1 MEIAGSC
8 FKAQG
13 GIIVPIYDI
22 ESETVRHLSKDHV
35 SISVKNYGVDVL
47 LRDIIVPIPEFML
60 DFFIDNNTITLYSA
74 HNCEYLW
81 EPVAAVEIPKRDLL
95 EATGAYKYA
104 RSNERESKE
113 EL

>member
-1 MEIAGSC
+1 MEIADNC

-22 ESETVRHLSKDHV
+22 EPEAVRHLSKDHI

-47 LRDIIVPIPEFML
+47 LREIIVPIPEFML

-74 HNCEYLW
+74 YNGEYLW

-95 EATGAYKYA
+95 EAKGAYKFM
-104 RSNERESKE
+104 RSNEKESREE
-113 EL
+113 V